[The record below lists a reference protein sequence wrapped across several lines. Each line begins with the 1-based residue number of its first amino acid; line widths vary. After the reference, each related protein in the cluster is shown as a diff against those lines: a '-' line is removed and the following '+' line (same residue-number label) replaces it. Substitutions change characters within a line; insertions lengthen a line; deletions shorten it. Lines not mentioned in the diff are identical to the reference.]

1 MWGRGYGGGV
11 AAKCALGDQ
20 SAFCRLGLRV
30 HCEAGGDS
38 GEAPDL

>member
-1 MWGRGYGGGV
+1 MLGRV
-11 AAKCALGDQ
+11 LAAMSLLGDRN
-20 SAFCRLGLRV
+20 AFCRLGLRV